1 VAGIDNARRPS
12 PGDCVFTRRFGEV
25 HHRERP
31 AREVKAR
38 MSGRGILERA
48 QQQVLPGR
56 QLIIVSNREPYIHRR
71 GANGLKVDRPAGG
84 LVAALDPVMQEA
96 SGTWIAWGDGDADY
110 DVTDSHGRISVPPDT
125 ARYTLKRISLT
136 RAEVEGF
143 YYGYA
148 NQALWPLCHMAM
160 EQARFRDGYWATYTA
175 VNRRFAEAVQA
186 EADGRAVVWIHDYHL
201 ALCPRDIRRLRP
213 ELFLMQFWHV
223 PWPAWDVFR
232 ICPQRA
238 ELLDGLLANDL
249 IAFQH
254 PRHVEHFLEC
264 VERELGARVDE
275 DVVEYNGRMIQVQ
288 ALPISVDVAMLE
300 QTSRSTRCERWM
312 ARLRRRFRL
321 DGRSVVV
328 SVDRL
333 DYTKGIPERL
343 RAIDLFFRRH
353 PEHRSRVVFIQK
365 TAPSRTRIKA
375 YRDLQAQVEQA
386 IARLNAT
393 YGTADWQPVISMP
406 TPLPPA
412 GMAALYRLGDLCV
425 VSSLQDG
432 MNLVAKE
439 FIACQVDCR
448 GALLLSEL
456 TGARDELSWA
466 IPINPY
472 DVEGCAEAIA
482 QGLAMPVEERRR
494 RMEHLRAYLTD
505 HDIFQWV
512 SQHLRAAAHL
522 IAGRAA
528 PRRLFDA
535 VDEIRRT
542 VSREQ
547 PLALLADFDGTLAS
561 FADAPDAVA
570 LPNEVRAALARIGR
584 APGVVLGIVSGR
596 ALSDIR
602 LRVGLDGAVYAGN
615 HGLEIAGPG
624 WTWTHPAADRA
635 REVVAAC
642 CRRLQQRLRSI
653 PGAWVED
660 KGLTAAVHYRQTP
673 HRFAEGVRI
682 ALHEEISRVPP
693 GTLVVHAGKHVLE
706 LRPDIPWNK
715 GTAVRWVLAR
725 WFGDTWPVPACV
737 VYAGDDRTDED
748 VFEALPDPA
757 VTVKV
762 GPHVYP
768 TAARYKLDS
777 VEDVYRCIRLIETW
791 LTAPPGPRESVRAGR
806 RVVLEDSSRLAS
818 GVASR

>member
-1 VAGIDNARRPS
+1 M
-12 PGDCVFTRRFGEV
+12 T
-25 HHRERP
+25 
-31 AREVKAR
+31 
-38 MSGRGILERA
+38 GRDALQRA
-48 QQQVLPGR
+48 QQQLLPGR
-56 QLIIVSNREPYIHRR
+56 QLIVVSNREPYIHRR
-71 GANGLKVDRPAGG
+71 GMAGHTIDRPAGG
-84 LVAALDPVMQEA
+84 LVAALDPVLQEA
-96 SGTWIAWGDGDADY
+96 SGTWIAWGSGDADF
-110 DVTDSHGRISVPPDT
+110 DVTDARGRIGVPPGA

-160 EQARFRDGYWATYTA
+160 EQARFRDGYWATYAA

-186 EADGRAVVWIHDYHL
+186 EADRRAMVWIHDYHL

-232 ICPQRA
+232 ICPQRT

-264 VERELGARVDE
+264 VERELGARADE

-288 ALPISVDVAMLE
+288 ALPISVDVAML
-300 QTSRSTRCERWM
+300 QQVSRSTRCERWM
-312 ARLRRRFRL
+312 ARLRRRIRV

-333 DYTKGIPERL
+333 DYTKGIPERM

-353 PEHRSRVVFIQK
+353 PELRSRVVFIQK

-412 GMAALYRLGDLCV
+412 GMAALYRMADLCM

-439 FIACQVDCR
+439 FVACQVDCR

-472 DVEGCAEAIA
+472 DLDGCADAIA
-482 QGLAMPVEERRR
+482 RGLAMPADERRR
-494 RMEHLRAYLTD
+494 RMEHLRAYLSD

-512 SQHLRAAAHL
+512 SQHLHAAAHL

-528 PRRLFDA
+528 PRPLFDA
-535 VDEIRRT
+535 VDEISRK

-547 PLALLADFDGTLAS
+547 PLALLADFDGTLAG
-561 FADAPDAVA
+561 FADSPDSVA
-570 LPNEVRAALARIGR
+570 LPGEIRAALARIGR
-584 APGVVLGIVSGR
+584 APGVALGIVSGR
-596 ALSDIR
+596 ALTDIR
-602 LRVGLDGAVYAGN
+602 LRVGLDGAAYAGN

-624 WTWTHPAADRA
+624 WTWTHPEADRA
-635 REVVAAC
+635 REMVAHC
-642 CRRLQQRLRSI
+642 CRRLQQRLRGI

-660 KGLTAAVHYRQTP
+660 KGLTATVHHRLTP
-673 HRFAEGVRI
+673 HRFEEGVRI
-682 ALHEEISRVPP
+682 AVHEEIGRVPS
-693 GTLVVHAGKHVLE
+693 GTLVVHAGKDVLE

-715 GTAVRWVLAR
+715 GTAVEWMLTR
-725 WFGDTWPVPACV
+725 WFGSARPLPACV

-757 VTVKV
+757 VTIKV
-762 GPHVYP
+762 GPHVCP

-791 LTAPPGPRESVRAGR
+791 LTAPRGLPESRRAGDR
-806 RVVLEDSSRLAS
+806 AVSEGNSRFAS
-818 GVASR
+818 GVVASR